1 MHSKLQRPSSKSS
14 SEVCVQDSR
23 GYVVGDEICAR
34 LPYYHSHRQNQHK
47 QDEARLQSS
56 IHPTTSSGCRQLTQ
70 VLWLVVVQ
78 DRGCSPRQYGHDQAG
93 ASYLRYRAKQ
103 GQPCNTNITYHPV
116 VKCPGPILS
125 RILLPASAISYHNR
139 LVLLYYAQML
149 CPPPP
154 PPPGLGVH

>member
-78 DRGCSPRQYGHDQAG
+78 DRGCSPDSMAMIKLEHLTSDIEPNRDSPATPT
-93 ASYLRYRAKQ
+93 L
-103 GQPCNTNITYHPV
+103 PI
-116 VKCPGPILS
+116 ILS
-125 RILLPASAISYHNR
+125 
-139 LVLLYYAQML
+139 
-149 CPPPP
+149 
-154 PPPGLGVH
+154 